1 MRIGNYINTF
11 SNINFYPFDPH
22 EEDIKIEDIAHALSL
37 VCRFNGHCSNFYSVA
52 QHCINCA
59 NEAKL
64 LSYSPKLQ
72 LACLLHDASE
82 AYIADITSPVKKNL
96 PEYIKLEAILQ
107 KAIDS
112 KYHLSDLTTED
123 FTLIKKIDV
132 LMLDYECSVLLK
144 NSFSKSLS
152 NSTKNHNFSFRNMNE
167 VENEYK
173 NIFFNLIDQ
182 LSC

>member
-11 SNINFYPFDPH
+11 SNINFYPFDPY
-22 EEDIKIEDIAHALSL
+22 EEEIKIEDIAHALSL
-37 VCRFNGHCSNFYSVA
+37 VCRFNGHCSTFYSVA

-82 AYIADITSPVKKNL
+82 AYIADITSPVKKSL

-112 KYHLSDLTTED
+112 KYHLNDLTPED

-132 LMLDYECSVLLK
+132 LMLENECSVLLT
-144 NSFSKSLS
+144 NSFPISLS
-152 NSTKNHNFSFRNMNE
+152 NSTQNHNFSFRNMND

-173 NIFFNLIDQ
+173 SIFTNLINQ
-182 LSC
+182 LKD